1 MMNKHNLQ
9 FLQNQMFL
17 RKLVNKEVNLI
28 PKYGAMTQPSQ
39 EVLYAREKYQPE
51 KVKIMMTKSVQQ
63 RDQYQFGMDI
73 GAPVRNA
80 RVIPKLNSASKIG
93 TIESVALRSKTVQG
107 NSLSSID
114 LPKG

>member
-1 MMNKHNLQ
+1 MRMNGHSDRRLESLDANSVSIWTKKQSHLQKSRQIASNMMNKHNLQ

-63 RDQYQFGMDI
+63 RG
-73 GAPVRNA
+73 
-80 RVIPKLNSASKIG
+80 
-93 TIESVALRSKTVQG
+93 
-107 NSLSSID
+107 
-114 LPKG
+114 